1 MQKTTLFRSHLAAL
15 LLAAAPVGAAD
26 MSFTPAAGGGVV
38 IHSAPGAPALAVL
51 PTGEVR
57 LPALPATLATATGA
71 VCHDAA
77 GTLTRCDPLAAVGP
91 KGDPGAQG
99 PQGDPGPIGPQ
110 GSTGSTGPA
119 GPAGPRGDTGASGA
133 QGPVGPAG
141 AAGQPGPAGPAGPKG
156 DTGASGAQGPV
167 GPAGAAGQPGPA
179 GPAGPKGDTGASGAQ
194 GPAGL
199 AGAAGQP
206 GPAGPTG
213 ADGAQGATGPM
224 GPKGDTGATGSQ
236 GPAGFSGLEIVEHRI
251 TPTTLPPG
259 VLTYVAGQ
267 CPAGKHAIAGN
278 CDVSNQNARLLRCA
292 PSYPLLGTPPEIYLG
307 WIAAIAPPPSGNWD
321 LGDFGRVFIT
331 CINR

>member
-57 LPALPATLATATGA
+57 LPALPATPATATATGA

-99 PQGDPGPIGPQ
+99 DPGPIGPQ
-110 GSTGSTGPA
+110 GSTGPA

-133 QGPVGPAG
+133 QGPAGPAG
-141 AAGQPGPAGPAGPKG
+141 AAGQPGPAGPA
-156 DTGASGAQGPV
+156 
-167 GPAGAAGQPGPA
+167 
-179 GPAGPKGDTGASGAQ
+179 
-194 GPAGL
+194 
-199 AGAAGQP
+199 
-206 GPAGPTG
+206 G

-236 GPAGFSGLEIVEHRI
+236 GPAGFSGLEVVEHRI

-259 VLTYVAGQ
+259 VLTYVAKQ
-267 CPAGKHAIAGN
+267 CPAGKQAIAGG
-278 CDVSNQNARLLRCA
+278 CEVSNHDARLLRCA
-292 PSYPLLGTPPEIYLG
+292 HSYPSYPLLGGPPEAYLG
-307 WIAAIAPPPSGNWD
+307 WYAAIAPPPSGNWD
-321 LGDFGRVFIT
+321 LGDFGRIYIT

>member
-57 LPALPATLATATGA
+57 LPALPATPATATGA

-77 GTLTRCDPLAAVGP
+77 GTLTRCDPLATVGP

-110 GSTGSTGPA
+110 GNTGSTGPA
-119 GPAGPRGDTGASGA
+119 GPAGPRGDTGA
-133 QGPVGPAG
+133 
-141 AAGQPGPAGPAGPKG
+141 
-156 DTGASGAQGPV
+156 T
-167 GPAGAAGQPGPA
+167 
-179 GPAGPKGDTGASGAQ
+179 GAQ
-194 GPAGL
+194 GPAGP

-213 ADGAQGATGPM
+213 ADGAQGPTGPM
-224 GPKGDTGATGSQ
+224 GPRGDTGATGSQ
-236 GPAGFSGLEIVEHRI
+236 GPAGFSGLEVVEHRI
-251 TPTTLPPG
+251 TPNMLPG
-259 VLTYVAGQ
+259 VSIHVARQ
-267 CPAGKHAIAGN
+267 CPAGKQAIAGG
-278 CDVSNQNARLLRCA
+278 CEVSNNDARLLRCA
-292 PSYPLLGTPPEIYLG
+292 HAYPSYPLLGGPPEAYLG
-307 WIAAIAPPPSGNWD
+307 WYAVFAPPPSGNWAPE
-321 LGDFGRVFIT
+321 DFGRIYIT